1 MRPDKLTIYDLFQK
15 ERRYVVPLYQRSYVW
30 NREEQW
36 EPLWEDIERQAEA
49 CLAAENYVNRRS
61 HFLGAI
67 VLNVAKI
74 VGNSVAR
81 SEIIDGQQRL
91 TTVQLFL
98 AALRD
103 YAVKIGSSHVGKL
116 VRVTTN
122 EDEKPGTEGSFK
134 VWPTN
139 ADRAQFQTVLAAGSP
154 VALLTGL
161 GVEKPDIAPR
171 IASAYAYFYDVVRE
185 FVD

>member
-1 MRPDKLTIYDLFQK
+1 MRPDKLSVHDLFQK
-15 ERRYVVPLYQRSYVW
+15 ERRYVVPLYQRAYVW

-49 CLAAENYVNRRS
+49 CITAENGVARRS

-91 TTVQLFL
+91 TTLQVFL
-98 AALRD
+98 A
-103 YAVKIGSSHVGKL
+103 
-116 VRVTTN
+116 
-122 EDEKPGTEGSFK
+122 
-134 VWPTN
+134 
-139 ADRAQFQTVLAAGSP
+139 
-154 VALLTGL
+154 
-161 GVEKPDIAPR
+161 
-171 IASAYAYFYDVVRE
+171 
-185 FVD
+185 

>member
-1 MRPDKLTIYDLFQK
+1 MKPDKLTIHDLFQR

-30 NREEQW
+30 TREDQW
-36 EPLWEDIERQAEA
+36 EPLWEDIERQAMR
-49 CLAAENYVNRRS
+49 CLAAENHVARRS

-74 VGNSVAR
+74 VGSSVAR

-91 TTVQLFL
+91 TTLQLFL

-103 YAVKIGSSHVGKL
+103 YAAELGSSHASKL
-116 VRVTTN
+116 ARLTIN
-122 EDEKPGTEGSFK
+122 EDEKPDSEGSFK

-139 ADRAQFQTVLAAGSP
+139 AD
-154 VALLTGL
+154 
-161 GVEKPDIAPR
+161 
-171 IASAYAYFYDVVRE
+171 
-185 FVD
+185 